1 MLVNQ
6 RTDALQARVRSNV
19 VVLCISLTRFG
30 ENFGAGVDLV
40 IEKPVTEVR
49 RLER

>member
-6 RTDALQARVRSNV
+6 RTDALQARVRSNA
-19 VVLCISLTRFG
+19 VLCISLTRFG